1 MASSFAVMR
10 IEALAG
16 RGSRPFPGAAQLTPR
31 ESAVLRMVAGG
42 RDIKAIAE
50 ALELGEETIRT
61 HLIKAKVKLGAR
73 NRTQAVAE
81 AIRQHIIP

>member
-1 MASSFAVMR
+1 MR
-10 IEALAG
+10 FSE
-16 RGSRPFPGAAQLTPR
+16 RAQLTPR